1 MDKTLQSIS
10 DHLSKN
16 TRVEIYS
23 SYNQHL
29 VDNENI
35 VLWDKTAASISP
47 EVYTKFKEAVSKRVC
62 PWYTLNKILPYYD
75 FCIALLCSVG
85 YSLNHNTMPAVNVR
99 TFRSTWR
106 TIPIL
111 TAITDKDV
119 QDWIKD
125 RIQDRDS
132 IKYSAALGIAEA
144 ESPSIPHRVSLSK
157 GSNKFII
164 DEDVISKAC
173 SSRNVREIQPDG
185 SVPVSTVLHKVTGSP
200 ECQLDSLR
208 IIHSELINGY
218 F

>member
-1 MDKTLQSIS
+1 MDKLLQSIS

-29 VDNENI
+29 VDSDDV

-47 EVYTKFKEAVSKRVC
+47 EIYTKFKEAVSKRVC

-99 TFRSTWR
+99 TFKSTWR

-119 QDWIKD
+119 QEWIKD

-132 IKYSAALGIAEA
+132 IKYSAALGITEMD
-144 ESPSIPHRVSLSK
+144 SPTIPHRVSLSK
-157 GSNKFII
+157 GNSKFRI
-164 DEDVISKAC
+164 DEDIISKAC
-173 SSRNVREIQPDG
+173 SSRNVREIKPESDM
-185 SVPVSTVLHKVTGSP
+185 PVSTVLHKVSGSP

-208 IIHSELINGY
+208 IIHKELTIGH